1 MPQQYKPLKWYILL
15 FKLLHGYKR
24 RRFKQFLH
32 SIIPNR
38 RSLLRK
44 CIYFIQKSNGMMRQ
58 LQRFSL
64 FITNDKTISHIF
76 NLQLIVVIEIAKNTP
91 TYLKLQHLY
100 TFFLE
105 CYETIHTD
113 WISMMLFGWLFL
125 NYVLYCAD
133 ILGIQLSLEYS
144 FL

>member
-1 MPQQYKPLKWYILL
+1 
-15 FKLLHGYKR
+15 
-24 RRFKQFLH
+24 
-32 SIIPNR
+32 
-38 RSLLRK
+38 
-44 CIYFIQKSNGMMRQ
+44 MRQ

-113 WISMMLFGWLFL
+113 
-125 NYVLYCAD
+125 
-133 ILGIQLSLEYS
+133 
-144 FL
+144 